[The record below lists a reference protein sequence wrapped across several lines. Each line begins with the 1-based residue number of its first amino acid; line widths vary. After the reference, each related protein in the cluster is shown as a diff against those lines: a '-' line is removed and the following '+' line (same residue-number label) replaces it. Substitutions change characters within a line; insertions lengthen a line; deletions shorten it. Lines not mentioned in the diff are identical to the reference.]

1 MGHYD
6 QSRRYSTYL
15 AEFAVDMREVIRK
28 CGRWEFLLIAISIM
42 IAIAFAVWM
51 AIVASD
57 RKLTPLEAVLFQF
70 VVLVVGLGGSLIGSY
85 KFGQNMPANKQ
96 YARSALRSVLVMFR
110 SLRRSMMQLRDSKRN
125 ILRTLGWNP
134 YNYTLKT
141 KWILHHL

>member
-1 MGHYD
+1 
-6 QSRRYSTYL
+6 
-15 AEFAVDMREVIRK
+15 
-28 CGRWEFLLIAISIM
+28 M

-110 SLRRSMMQLRDSKRN
+110 SLRRSYDAIER
-125 ILRTLGWNP
+125 
-134 YNYTLKT
+134 LKT
-141 KWILHHL
+141 EYPSNAGMESLQLHIEDQMDIASSVINDWRDLIPEEFEDVGENLERSGY